1 MVFTLALL
9 SSFALAAK
17 PEPPRE
23 TIEAADVMRVL
34 QEEGHEPELKADSAG
49 DPMIIATDEGTRYI
63 VMFYDCTL
71 HRACKALQL
80 RVYYDV
86 SFLFPL
92 APLNEW
98 NRTKLY
104 GRAYLDQ
111 DGDPTL
117 ETLVRLHGGVTL
129 AHLRDEHAWFL
140 RGVSEFAALVTEH
153 TPIVAPAVAPEAVA
167 P

>member
-1 MVFTLALL
+1 MRALFAAGL
-9 SSFALAAK
+9 LISGAALAAK
-17 PEPPRE
+17 AEPARD
-23 TIEAADVMRVL
+23 TIEAADVVKL
-34 QEEGHEPELKADSAG
+34 LKEEGQEPELKADSVG
-49 DPMIIATDEGTRYI
+49 DPMIIAHDEGTRYI
-63 VMFYDCTL
+63 VMFYDCTA

-86 SFLFPL
+86 DQKIPL
-92 APLNEW
+92 EPLNEW

-129 AHLRDEHAWFL
+129 AHVREEHAWFL
-140 RGVSEFAALVTEH
+140 RGVSEFAALVQEIT
-153 TPIVAPAVAPEAVA
+153 AP
-167 P
+167 